1 MSAEL
6 YLMEM
11 GDGRVSILLCDGRT
25 VTQMPAMTPAETL
38 LAFSELDY
46 TNYRRVVRW
55 LRDEHPLFEERID
68 IPVSDLEDFV
78 AEAILLTPDLY
89 EIDPV
94 SGFVVTDI
102 LHQTLQ
108 AEDDGTAMFLLA
120 AGQEIL
126 RVMEEPLRV
135 QNYLRNIMEVTFDG
149 TAGASPAE
157 QYEKLRATYA
167 DIARICDPA
176 KLPQSEEPLS
186 IRLCS
191 LMELWTLVL
200 ALYFE
205 QDDQRICRC
214 DYCWG
219 YFIPKTK
226 KVTRYCDRVT
236 DGQSCKQRGA
246 NLARLEKTSEDE
258 ALLIYKKLRDRMY
271 ARLIRW
277 QDAAPSERERL
288 IPMDYEQYDQW
299 SENARLA
306 REEYVLGNL
315 TAEEF
320 LRKIDTTHELTSYE
334 AGKVKLSAGPSRW
347 QQLVAKDFRFD
358 PERYFPEKMAY
369 LNLDLSDPNP
379 QWQILTAD
387 DLRREAQKGHQSLR
401 EKYGK

>member
-6 YLMEM
+6 YLMEL
-11 GDGRVSILLCDGRT
+11 GDGRFSILLCNGSEE
-25 VTQMPAMTPAETL
+25 TQLPPLTPAEL
-38 LAFSELDY
+38 LVRFSELDY

-55 LRDEHPLFEERID
+55 LRDEHPLFEERVD

-102 LHQTLQ
+102 LHRTLQ
-108 AEDDGTAMFLLA
+108 TEDDGTAMFLLT
-120 AGQEIL
+120 AGQQIL
-126 RVMEEPLRV
+126 RVLEEPLRV
-135 QNYLRNIMEVTFDG
+135 QTYLRNIMEVTFDG
-149 TAGASPAE
+149 MGGAAPSE
-157 QYEKLRATYA
+157 QYEKLRAVYS
-167 DIARICDPA
+167 DIAQVCDPA
-176 KLPQSEEPLS
+176 KLPRQEENRVFQLRNLLGL
-186 IRLCS
+186 RL
-191 LMELWTLVL
+191 LVL

-205 QDDQRICRC
+205 QKNQRISRC

-271 ARLIRW
+271 SRLLRW
-277 QDAAPSERERL
+277 LDASPSERSKL
-288 IPMDYEQYDQW
+288 IPMDYERYDQW

-306 REEYVLGNL
+306 REAYVRGMS

-334 AGKVKLSAGPSRW
+334 AGKVKLSDGPSIW
-347 QQLVAKDFRFD
+347 QRLVAKDFTFD
-358 PERYFPEKMAY
+358 PERHYPKSYAH
-369 LNLDLSDPNP
+369 LNLSDEDP
-379 QWQILTAD
+379 QWKIFSAEE
-387 DLRREAQKGHQSLR
+387 LRRRDQQGHQSLK

>member
-1 MSAEL
+1 M
-6 YLMEM
+6 
-11 GDGRVSILLCDGRT
+11 
-25 VTQMPAMTPAETL
+25 
-38 LAFSELDY
+38 
-46 TNYRRVVRW
+46 
-55 LRDEHPLFEERID
+55 
-68 IPVSDLEDFV
+68 
-78 AEAILLTPDLY
+78 
-89 EIDPV
+89 
-94 SGFVVTDI
+94 
-102 LHQTLQ
+102 
-108 AEDDGTAMFLLA
+108 
-120 AGQEIL
+120 
-126 RVMEEPLRV
+126 
-135 QNYLRNIMEVTFDG
+135 
-149 TAGASPAE
+149 
-157 QYEKLRATYA
+157 
-167 DIARICDPA
+167 
-176 KLPQSEEPLS
+176 
-186 IRLCS
+186 
-191 LMELWTLVL
+191 
-200 ALYFE
+200 
-205 QDDQRICRC
+205 
-214 DYCWG
+214 
-219 YFIPKTK
+219 
-226 KVTRYCDRVT
+226 T